1 MIQKNTYTMVR
12 KIYFFAI
19 IFLLLIPAFSISKEK
34 SDKDLSEKHRKWLEE
49 DVLYIITP
57 TEKKVF
63 SQLESDKEREM
74 FIKAF
79 WTHRDPTSGTQEN
92 EFKEELYRRIQ
103 YANYNLGRNTP
114 GPGWKTDR
122 GRMYIIL
129 GEPKDIERHT
139 GEAGIYK
146 TEVWFY
152 QELTQYGL
160 PPAFNLIFFQKDGV
174 GEYVIY
180 SPTMD
185 GPQALM
191 ANYFGDQSS
200 HLQAFNSL
208 RKISP
213 SLAKI
218 SMSLIPGESATSWQ
232 PSLSSD
238 MLIQKIYMV
247 AEEQFKDK
255 YAEKFLLYKDIV
267 EIDYTANYIESDFVV
282 RVMKEPAGMHFI
294 HYIIELNKFSIEQFQ
309 NKYVTQLEINGKVSD
324 LKGKTIYQ
332 FERSIPV
339 EFNKEQLDN
348 ITFRPF
354 AFYDLFP
361 MIPGDFKLSVLLKN
375 EISKEFTSIEK
386 DIFIPERIT
395 SPQISPL
402 ILGYDS
408 NYDKTENMKP
418 FKFAHQQI
426 YSRPMRIFLSQD
438 KLFVSFQVLGLN
450 ADLGQNAVL
459 KFEILKN
466 SEVILTSGKKLNEY
480 QERLNFLEQFSL
492 QDFSPG
498 YYQIAVR
505 LFKDDD
511 LLTSASE
518 RFEITSAQGFPRPW
532 VQNSS
537 FFPLSHPGYSLIM
550 GKQYFNKG
558 EIDIA
563 RVELERA
570 HQNQPDSQAISL
582 PLANVYFI
590 FKEYEKTKRVLLPF
604 AESEDVKYGVL
615 FLLGKTHHALGEFD
629 KAIFLFDKAIDR
641 FGVNI
646 FLLNSLGDCY
656 FNLGKLRDALA
667 AWGKSLEI
675 MPDQPQLKEKVLS
688 IREKK

>member
-1 MIQKNTYTMVR
+1 MFR

-34 SDKDLSEKHRKWLEE
+34 SDKDLSGKHKKWLEE
-49 DVLYIITP
+49 DVTYIITP

-63 SQLESDKEREM
+63 SQLETDKERDM

-79 WTHRDPTSGTQEN
+79 WKQRDPTRGTQEN
-92 EFKEELYRRIQ
+92 EFKQEHYRRIQ

-129 GEPKDIERHT
+129 GEPKDIERFT

-152 QELTQYGL
+152 QELTQSGL
-160 PPAFNLIFFQKDGV
+160 PPAFNLIFFQKNGV
-174 GEYVIY
+174 GEYVLY
-180 SPTMD
+180 SPAMD

-191 ANYFGDQSS
+191 ANYFGDHTS

-208 RKISP
+208 KKISP
-213 SLAKI
+213 GLAKV
-218 SMSLIPGESATSWQ
+218 SMSLIPGESVTGWQ
-232 PSLSSD
+232 PSLSSE
-238 MLIQKIYMV
+238 MLIQKIYML
-247 AEEQFKDK
+247 AEKQFKDR

-267 EIDYTANYIESDFVV
+267 EVDYTANYIDSDFVV
-282 RVMKEPAGMHFI
+282 RVIKEPAGINFI
-294 HYIIELNKFSIEQFQ
+294 HYIIELSRFSIEQFQ
-309 NKYVTQLEINGKVSD
+309 NKYVTQLKIDGKVSD
-324 LKGKTIYQ
+324 LKGRAIYQ
-332 FERSIPV
+332 FERTIPV

-402 ILGYDS
+402 TLGYDS
-408 NYDKTENMKP
+408 NYIKTENMKP
-418 FKFAHQQI
+418 FKFANQQI

-438 KLFVSFQVLGLN
+438 ILFVSFQVLGLN
-450 ADLGQNAVL
+450 ADLGQNAVF

-466 SEVILTSGKKLNEY
+466 SEVMLTSEKKLSKY
-480 QERLNFLEQFSL
+480 QERPNFLEQFSL

-505 LFKDDD
+505 LLKDDN
-511 LLTSASE
+511 LLTSESE
-518 RFEITSAQGFPRPW
+518 RFEITSAKGFPRPW

-537 FFPLSHPGYSLIM
+537 LFPISHPAYSLII

-558 EIDIA
+558 EIEKA

-570 HQNQPDSQAISL
+570 HQNQPDSQEISL

-590 FKEYEKTKRVLLPF
+590 FKE
-604 AESEDVKYGVL
+604 
-615 FLLGKTHHALGEFD
+615 
-629 KAIFLFDKAIDR
+629 
-641 FGVNI
+641 
-646 FLLNSLGDCY
+646 
-656 FNLGKLRDALA
+656 
-667 AWGKSLEI
+667 
-675 MPDQPQLKEKVLS
+675 
-688 IREKK
+688 

>member
-1 MIQKNTYTMVR
+1 MFR
-12 KIYFFAI
+12 KIYFFVI

-49 DVLYIITP
+49 DVLYIITS

-92 EFKEELYRRIQ
+92 EFKEEHYRRIQ

-129 GEPKDIERHT
+129 GEPRDVERHT

-152 QELTQYGL
+152 QVLTQYGL
-160 PPAFNLIFFQKDGV
+160 PPAFNLIFFQKDGI
-174 GEYVIY
+174 GEYVLY

-191 ANYFGDQSS
+191 ANYFGDQTS

-208 RKISP
+208 KKISP
-213 SLAKI
+213 SLAKV
-218 SMSLIPGESATSWQ
+218 SMSLIPGESVTGWQ

-247 AEEQFKDK
+247 AEKQFKDR

-267 EIDYTANYIESDFVV
+267 EVDYTANYIDSDFVV
-282 RVMKEPAGMHFI
+282 RVIKEPTGIHFI
-294 HYIIELNKFSIEQFQ
+294 HYIIELNRFSIEQFQ

-361 MIPGDFKLSVLLKN
+361 MIPGNFKLSVLLKN

-418 FKFAHQQI
+418 FKFANQQI
-426 YSRPMRIFLSQD
+426 YSRPMRIFLSHD

-466 SEVILTSGKKLNEY
+466 SEVILTSGKKLSEY

-558 EIDIA
+558 ETEKA

-570 HQNQPDSQAISL
+570 HQNQQDSQEISL
-582 PLANVYFI
+582 PLASVYFI
-590 FKEYEKTKRVLLPF
+590 FKEYEKTKKVLLPF
-604 AESEDVKYGVL
+604 AEFEDAKYGVL

-656 FNLGKLRDALA
+656 FNLRKLREALA
-667 AWGKSLEI
+667 AWEKSLEI
-675 MPDQPQLKEKVLS
+675 MPDQPQIKEKVLS